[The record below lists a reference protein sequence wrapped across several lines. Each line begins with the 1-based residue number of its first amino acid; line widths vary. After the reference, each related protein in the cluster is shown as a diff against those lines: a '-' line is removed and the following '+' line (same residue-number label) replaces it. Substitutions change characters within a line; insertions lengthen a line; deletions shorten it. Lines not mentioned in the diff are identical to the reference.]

1 MDNYKVQ
8 KAQLEDIHS
17 MLELWGST
25 SGIQIGLGDDEGSL
39 QRFLALTST
48 ICLVIK
54 EENLLVATIMGTY
67 DGRRGFIYHL
77 AVRPEYQKKGLGKKL
92 LESMINEFKKQNV
105 RKINLFV
112 KNDNR
117 WAMEFY
123 QRQGWEKR
131 QDIQVYSFTTGI

>member
-39 QRFLALTST
+39 QTFLALTST

-54 EENLLVATIMGTY
+54 EENLLVGTIMGTY

-77 AVRPEYQKKGLGKKL
+77 AVRSGYQKKGLGKQL
-92 LESMINEFKKQNV
+92 LESMVNEFKKQNV
-105 RKINLFV
+105 QKINLFV

-117 WAMEFY
+117 LAMNFY
-123 QRQGWEKR
+123 QHQGWEKR